1 MYQLFV
7 YVEIAQLGERY
18 IEELNVPDSIPCFGR
33 NLCSKSHI
41 VYIAQEA
48 RWTCFRE
55 IPRMV
60 NLPASVYHRNFSSES
75 CLDCFIITLGSDL
88 VRFRIYWSY

>member
-41 VYIAQEA
+41 VYRPRGSVDVFSRA
-48 RWTCFRE
+48 
-55 IPRMV
+55 PPDRMV
-60 NLPASVYHRNFSSES
+60 NLPASVFYRDFSSAS
-75 CLDCFIITLGSDL
+75 CLES
-88 VRFRIYWSY
+88 IY

>member
-1 MYQLFV
+1 
-7 YVEIAQLGERY
+7 
-18 IEELNVPDSIPCFGR
+18 
-33 NLCSKSHI
+33 
-41 VYIAQEA
+41 
-48 RWTCFRE
+48 
-55 IPRMV
+55 MV